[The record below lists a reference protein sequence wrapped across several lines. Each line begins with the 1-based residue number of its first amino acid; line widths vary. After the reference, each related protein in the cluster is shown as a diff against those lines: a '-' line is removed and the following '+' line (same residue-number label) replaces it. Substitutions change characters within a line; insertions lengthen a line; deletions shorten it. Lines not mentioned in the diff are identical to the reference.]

1 MEPKPSDDLVASARR
16 RHAGLHEEITTD
28 KQPATLLTECISDWS
43 GQAPTQLRAD
53 DPERGRAHLPQ
64 ALLAKWAVVIAIL
77 FFPIGL
83 AALFVK
89 DDATITATF
98 TPSDSGTVMLVSGKG
113 PKAVAEAFAVME
125 V

>member
-1 MEPKPSDDLVASARR
+1 MQDFTR
-16 RHAGLHEEITTD
+16 EITTD

-43 GQAPTQLRAD
+43 GQLAQHNYVLTTQSEIGLTYHKRYW
-53 DPERGRAHLPQ
+53 P
-64 ALLAKWAVVIAIL
+64 KWAIVIAIL
-77 FFPIGL
+77 FFPFGL
-83 AALFVK
+83 VALFAK

-113 PKAVAEAFAVME
+113 PKAVAEAFAAME